1 MDGGLT
7 FGGIQLAY
15 KYVGK
20 NVQVF
25 CSLKN
30 SNQSN
35 KRSFFL
41 TLWQKCKVI
50 TSAFKVSG
58 PLVYTHFAPVI
69 KCYSLCG
76 ELISYSDL

>member
-7 FGGIQLAY
+7 FGEIQLAY

-20 NVQVF
+20 NVQVS

-35 KRSFFL
+35 IFFFFL
-41 TLWQKCKVI
+41 TIWQKCKVI
-50 TSAFKVSG
+50 TSAFKDSG
-58 PLVYTHFAPVI
+58 PLVCTNFTPII
-69 KCYSLCG
+69 KCYRLCG
-76 ELISYSDL
+76 ELI